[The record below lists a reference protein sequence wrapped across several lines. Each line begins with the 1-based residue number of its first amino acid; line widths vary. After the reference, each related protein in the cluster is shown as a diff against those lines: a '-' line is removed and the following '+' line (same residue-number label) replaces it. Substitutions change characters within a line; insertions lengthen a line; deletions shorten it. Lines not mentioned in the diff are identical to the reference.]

1 MEDAFYARAISEGLG
16 APDRIET
23 VLGAIYQTL
32 GRIALAQGVDM
43 ADVAAKVGEP
53 RVAPPRTYREPT
65 REEREREEDE
75 EVRRAFAPTLA
86 RAKAA
91 VRRRAPDSRSRAEI

>member
-1 MEDAFYARAISEGLG
+1 LG

-23 VLGAIYQTL
+23 VLGAIYRTL

-53 RVAPPRTYREPT
+53 RVAPPRAYRVPT
-65 REEREREEDE
+65 QEEREREEDE

-86 RAKAA
+86 RAKAILKRTGSTS
-91 VRRRAPDSRSRAEI
+91 VIPSR